1 MSRKKWL
8 MISLLVF
15 AVFTTAA
22 VLPAQIT
29 TGTLRGFVTDDKGE
43 ILPGVTIEISSPSMM
58 APRSAVADARGG
70 YRFLYLPP
78 GTYTVCAKL
87 QGFETCWLRGVPVQ
101 VGSTSTADVQLKVG
115 TLETEIRVTAEAP
128 LIDLEKSQKNYNLQ
142 VELLETVPLA
152 PRANYVD
159 AFFVLPGV
167 AGASLNSPLVNAGGV
182 THNLTPD
189 SAGTFSGGG
198 YFWSQ
203 HNQDDGYENKIL
215 VDGMEIND
223 SMSGTSYANF
233 NYEAIQEIDVKTAG
247 AGAEYGNARS
257 SFMSIVTKSGGNTLQ
272 GSIFAQIQPK
282 SFNWTNIPQGAVN
295 KISYFVPNITLSGPI
310 LKDKLWFL
318 ASYKYNNEAY
328 QYPDTRVE
336 PELMRNTKGHM
347 PYIKLTWQPAA
358 KHTISVVYQNDYQT
372 VDGGSY
378 ASTMYGTKDTAYQN
392 RQGGPLYSLTWRWL
406 MSDSLYFNFIAGY
419 ATKPRD
425 NWSTTTNPRYI
436 YTERFLAG
444 STLLI
449 DKGFGEDYYSTRD
462 NALFSG
468 SLTYYTD
475 NLFNSGAHELKF
487 GVDIRPYNH
496 VTRTRKYWMDQY
508 GFYQLR
514 FGLDYANYGLSAP
527 YLYRADNV
535 KAAPGTPQD
544 RYDNEVIVS
553 SENIFFQD
561 TWVVSKNLAIS
572 AGLRWERQREN
583 MFYRDEI
590 PAWMDAIYSD
600 IHNNIEFDDSGLAP
614 RVGLTYNWDKVGV
627 FKFNFGRYYEFVGTG
642 DYNNYART
650 IAFGQY
656 RMSAA
661 NIGKGPEFLTVYSDP
676 PLAYAP
682 DYNKN
687 MEAEYHDEFTV
698 SFEREILKNMSF
710 DTTFIYRIEN
720 TSYMEDVNAIFTNG
734 AFTGRIFPD
743 FDTIW
748 MRTWYGGDDRR
759 WKFDYKGLQFNI
771 KRNFTGR
778 WGMMANYSLMWRKY
792 YKLKFDSTDPK
803 QFVYSSPSDLDMN
816 NYGIPWAIHV
826 SAFYRLPWDILV
838 STFIN
843 GTSGIFMADVTGDY
857 AWDATAP
864 TIKLAPGQTGTVRTV
879 TDIVWQAKN
888 SYFAGKK
895 WGAQGRRTDDLWTVN
910 ARLSKGFTFGKFRA
924 SLAIDIYNLFN
935 WAAYQSWQSNDIRR
949 NYTDTSGVNW
959 YMNKIAP
966 QSPRAAQLTVKI
978 EY

>member
-1 MSRKKWL
+1 MSRNKF
-8 MISLLVF
+8 MIALFCAALL
-15 AVFTTAA
+15 ATAA
-22 VLPAQIT
+22 VLPAQVT

-43 ILPGVTIEISSPSMM
+43 TLPGVTIEITSEAMM
-58 APRSAVADARGG
+58 SPRSAVSDARGG

-101 VGSTSTADVQLKVG
+101 VGSTSTADIQLKVG

-152 PRANYVD
+152 PRATYVD

-167 AGASLNSPLVNAGGV
+167 AGSSLNSPLVNAGDV
-182 THNLTPD
+182 THNLVNST
-189 SAGTFSGGG
+189 

-257 SFMSIVTKSGGNTLQ
+257 SFMSIVTKSGGNTFN
-272 GSIFAQIQPK
+272 GSVFAQIQPQ
-282 SFNWTNIPQGAVN
+282 SFNWTNVPGGAAAKRSYIIPN
-295 KISYFVPNITLSGPI
+295 LTLSGPI
-310 LKDKLWFL
+310 IKDKLWFL
-318 ASYKYNNEAY
+318 ASYKYNNEKS
-328 QYPDTRVE
+328 QYADTIVVK
-336 PELMRNTKGHM
+336 ELFATTKGHM

-358 KHTISVVYQNDYQT
+358 KHTLSVVYQNDYST
-372 VDGGSY
+372 IDGGAYGS
-378 ASTMYGTKDTAYQN
+378 AVYGTEATAQQN

-406 MSDSLYFNFIAGY
+406 MSDSLYLNFVAGY

-425 NWSTTTNPRYI
+425 NWSTSQSPRYI
-436 YTERFLAG
+436 YTERNQGG
-444 STLLI
+444 STLLV
-449 DKGFGEDYYSTRD
+449 DKGYGEDYYSTRD
-462 NALFSG
+462 NALFTG
-468 SLTYYTD
+468 SVTYYAD
-475 NLFNSGAHELKF
+475 NLFNSGAHELKL
-487 GVDIRPYNH
+487 GADIRPYNH
-496 VTRTRKYWMDQY
+496 VTRTRKYWMDEF
-508 GFYQLR
+508 GFYQR
-514 FGLDYANYGLSAP
+514 RYGLDYANYGLSAP
-527 YLYRADNV
+527 YIYRGDNV

-544 RYDNEVIVS
+544 RYDNEVICS
-553 SENIFFQD
+553 SENFFFQD

-572 AGLRWERQREN
+572 AGLRWEHQQEN
-583 MFYRDEI
+583 MFYRNEI
-590 PAWMDAIYSD
+590 PAWMDAIYAD
-600 IHNNIEFDDSGLAP
+600 MRNNIEFNDAGLAP
-614 RVGLTYNWDKVGV
+614 RVGLTYNWNKVGV
-627 FKFNFGRYYEFVGTG
+627 FKFHFGRYFEFVGTG

-656 RMSAA
+656 RMSTA
-661 NIGKGPEFLTVYSDP
+661 NIGKGPEFMTVYSDP

-687 MEAEYHDEFTV
+687 MKAEYNDEFTV
-698 SFEREILKNMSF
+698 SFEREIMKNIAF
-710 DTTFIYRIEN
+710 DTTFIYRMIN

-734 AFTGRIFPD
+734 AFTGRVFPD

-748 MRTWYGGDDRR
+748 MRTWYGGDERR

-792 YKLKFDSTDPK
+792 YKLKFDPTDPK
-803 QFVYSSPSDLDMN
+803 QFVYSGPSDLDMN
-816 NYGIPWAIHV
+816 NYGIKWAVHL
-826 SAFYRLPWDILV
+826 SAFYRLPWDFLL
-838 STFIN
+838 STFIS
-843 GTSGIFMADVTGDY
+843 GQAGIFVADTTGDY
-857 AWDATAP
+857 AWDAVAP
-864 TIKLAPGQTGTVRTV
+864 TIKLAPGQSGSVRTV
-879 TDIVWQAKN
+879 TDISWQSRN

-895 WGAQGRRTDDLWTVN
+895 WGAQGRTTDQIWSVN
-910 ARLSKGFTFGKFRA
+910 ARLAKGFTLGKFRA
-924 SLAIDIYNLFN
+924 EIAIDVYNLFN
-935 WAAYQSWQSNDIRR
+935 WTGYSMFANTDVRR
-949 NYTDTSGVNW
+949 NYVDSSGVNQ
-959 YMNKIAP
+959 YLREIGP
-966 QSPRAAQLTVKI
+966 QNPRAAQLTIKI